1 MNINYSEEIEGHT
14 LYIEPRDMYDL
25 SIIKIEQGVVS
36 YSVANILLLLK
47 DSFTEYLMCDLGP
60 QTMDDV
66 QVEEQAYIMA
76 IEWFYTNIE
85 SAFLGEYSPQFIF

>member
-36 YSVANILLLLK
+36 YSVANILLLLQ
-47 DSFTEYLMCDLGP
+47 DSFTEYLMCDLGS

-76 IEWFYTNIE
+76 IEWFYHNIE
-85 SAFLGEYSPQFIF
+85 SAFSGKYSPQFIF